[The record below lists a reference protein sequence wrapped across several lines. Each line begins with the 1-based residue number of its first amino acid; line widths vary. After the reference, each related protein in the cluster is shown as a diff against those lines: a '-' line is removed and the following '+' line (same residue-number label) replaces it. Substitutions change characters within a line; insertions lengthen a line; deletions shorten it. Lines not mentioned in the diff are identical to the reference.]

1 MKCEMIRARAV
12 VDIVKDPLPNGRGL
26 GTFKVEVWGDEPHD
40 FVRLYEIQA
49 RSDTMAAQEGI
60 SRFVNEME
68 ERQSKGN

>member
-1 MKCEMIRARAV
+1 MKCKMVRARAV
-12 VDIVKDPLPNGRGL
+12 VDVVKAPLPGGIGL
-26 GTFKVEVWGDEPHD
+26 GTFKVEVWGDEPFD

-68 ERQSKGN
+68 ERKTKEN